1 MTEIF
6 ISHLQTP
13 LGLMS
18 AICDKSGLLR
28 LDWSQEALDDAD
40 LSASSNDVSRETISQ
55 LTAYLSGKL
64 RGFSLPISDK
74 AASASLL
81 TWMNV
86 IASVPY
92 GQTVS
97 YKALAGIWG
106 NEKASRAA
114 GNACQRNPI
123 PIIIP
128 CHRILGSS
136 GQFDRYSGGD
146 RSTPTDPANIARKKA
161 LLDLE
166 AGLKSSLL

>member
-18 AICDKSGLLR
+18 AICDELGLLR
-28 LDWSQEALDDAD
+28 LDWSQSRLEDSDG
-40 LSASSNDVSRETISQ
+40 SAAANDVSRETINQ
-55 LTAYLSGKL
+55 LTSYLSGKSQK
-64 RGFSLPISDK
+64 FTLPLSNK
-74 AASASLL
+74 AASTSLL
-81 TWMNV
+81 KWMGT

-97 YKALAGIWG
+97 YKELAALWG
-106 NEKASRAA
+106 NEKAARAA
-114 GNACQRNPI
+114 GNACQKNPL

-146 RSTPTDPANIARKKA
+146 RTTPTDPANIARKKA

-166 AGLKSSLL
+166 AGLISSLI